1 MKDDKVEEKEVV
13 SDLRQLENTI
23 QMLKEKIIV
32 LSNKSEKV
40 LDIIKGFDQCET
52 INSKYE
58 DRSWGGRGLFLEQR
72 IIKAKFDIEEVM
84 NYLAT
89 ITRNVNC
96 IVDIID

>member
-23 QMLKEKIIV
+23 QTL
-32 LSNKSEKV
+32 SEKTIEISNNIALV
-40 LDIIKGFDQCET
+40 LNTIKGGVQQESDMKTDSVRERGENRIVEAK
-52 INSKYE
+52 IN
-58 DRSWGGRGLFLEQR
+58 
-72 IIKAKFDIEEVM
+72 IEEVM

-96 IVDIID
+96 IGGITD

>member
-40 LDIIKGFDQCET
+40 LNIIKGFDQCET
-52 INSKYE
+52 INSKCE
-58 DRSWGGRGLFLEQR
+58 DRPSADNR

-96 IVDIID
+96 IGDIID